1 MKYNALLS
9 EFTLVFDRLEDL
21 FKDSDDRSKTAK
33 EWSLVGLL
41 TKRTDPDTR
50 NMNLPFITDSLELYI
65 QRMIGACARRVCI
78 PAHSR
83 SMWAAPHRLKSLLS
97 PSNRKRI
104 RFIDHRQA
112 LWADIEEYFR
122 PVVADVPRQ
131 ERMPSEPEHG
141 KPALGWFLEESV
153 WDLYL
158 LALATRNQCEVPL
171 SPTQAI
177 QRIDTLIGSD
187 PLSPESRSRLAI
199 VRGLFSL
206 FGDVQEV
213 PCFRYIATEPH
224 QSLIER
230 LDEIL
235 DDAYLLEASCL
246 PRFLG
251 LKANVKAIKRDLRKL
266 VQFIVKNRSWAR
278 GVLAAASQTAVL
290 PTVPGETAEKLF
302 DTLPSLRG
310 NYFAPV
316 LVDPRAHLMTTR
328 AKTLVSYRRV
338 PFSFKEN
345 GVIMISPVGQ
355 LKVELHRRLMRIKA
369 DG

>member
-9 EFTLVFDRLEDL
+9 EFTLVFDRVADL
-21 FKDSDDRSKTAK
+21 FQDSEDRSRTVK
-33 EWSLVGLL
+33 EWSLAGLL
-41 TKRTDPDTR
+41 MKRTDPDTF
-50 NMNLPFITDSLELYI
+50 NMNLQFVTDSLEHYI
-65 QRMIGACARRVCI
+65 RRMIGACACRVCI

-83 SMWAAPHRLKSLLS
+83 SMWAAPQRLKSLLS

-104 RFIDHRQA
+104 KFVDRRYA
-112 LWADIEEYFR
+112 LWADIQEYFR
-122 PVVADVPRQ
+122 PVVSDAPRQ
-131 ERMPSEPEHG
+131 KIIRDEPKHG
-141 KPALGWFLEESV
+141 KLALGSLLEELV

-171 SPTQAI
+171 SPTRAI
-177 QRIDTLIGSD
+177 QTIDTLISSD
-187 PLSPESRSRLAI
+187 LFSPESRSRLAI

-206 FGDVQEV
+206 FCDGQEV

-224 QSLIER
+224 QSVIER

-246 PRFLG
+246 RRFLG

-290 PTVPGETAEKLF
+290 PTVPDKTAEKLF
-302 DTLPSLRG
+302 DILPSLRG

-316 LVDPRAHLMTTR
+316 LVDPWAHLTSTG
-328 AKTLVSYRRV
+328 AQIVVSYRRV

-345 GVIMISPVGQ
+345 GVIIGYPVRQ
-355 LKVELHRRLMRIKA
+355 LKISLSHGMKA

>member
-9 EFTLVFDRLEDL
+9 EFTLVFDRSEDM
-21 FKDSDDRSKTAK
+21 FKNSEDRSRTAK
-33 EWSLVGLL
+33 EWSLAGLL
-41 TKRTDPDTR
+41 MKRTDPNTF
-50 NMNLPFITDSLELYI
+50 NMNLQFVTDSLEHYI
-65 QRMIGACARRVCI
+65 RRMIGACARRVCI

-83 SMWAAPHRLKSLLS
+83 SMWAAPQRLKSLLS

-104 RFIDHRQA
+104 RFIDRKQA
-112 LWADIEEYFR
+112 LWVDIEEYFR
-122 PVVADVPRQ
+122 PVVAEVPRQ
-131 ERMPSEPEHG
+131 EMIRDDPKRG
-141 KPALGWFLEESV
+141 KLALGRFLEESV

-177 QRIDTLIGSD
+177 QKIDTLVGSNL
-187 PLSPESRSRLAI
+187 LSPESRSRLAI

-224 QSLIER
+224 QSLTER

-246 PRFLG
+246 RRFLG

-266 VQFIVKNRSWAR
+266 VQFIVKNRSWAK

-302 DTLPSLRG
+302 DILPNLRG

-316 LVDPRAHLMTTR
+316 LVDPRAHLTSTR
-328 AKTLVSYRRV
+328 AQILASYRRV
-338 PFSFKEN
+338 PFSFKEE
-345 GVIMISPVGQ
+345 GVIRFYPVGQ
-355 LKVELHRRLMRIKA
+355 LMVELSRRIKA